1 MLKICLDGDMPVLH
15 GLDMVAE
22 RFHTAGRVLA
32 ELDDSPI
39 PASSQ
44 LEMA

>member
-1 MLKICLDGDMPVLH
+1 MLKICLDVDMRVLH
-15 GLDMVAE
+15 CLDMVVE

-39 PASSQ
+39 PTSSQ